1 MKITICG
8 SMYFAKEMIDIKS
21 KLEKLGHEVLLPDD
35 SEKFIGNAELNAD
48 FEFINGGGY
57 MMGHFKKIEK
67 SDAILVMNYEKK
79 GINGYIG
86 GSTLIETGIAYYLG
100 KKIFIMNNLPSE
112 DILSYVFEVK
122 LTGPTIINQDLY
134 KIK

>member
-8 SMYFAKEMIDIKS
+8 SMYFAKEMIEAKA
-21 KLEKLGHEVLLPDD
+21 KLEKLDHEILLPDD

-48 FEFINGGGY
+48 FDFISGGGY
-57 MMGHFKKIEK
+57 MMGHFKKIET

-79 GINGYIG
+79 GIHGYIG

-100 KKIFIMNNLPSE
+100 KKIFIMNDLPSE
-112 DILSYVFEVK
+112 DTLSYIFEVK
-122 LTGPTIINQDLY
+122 LTSPVIINNNLSL
-134 KIK
+134 IK